1 MTLKKLIYLLLLAVS
16 WPSFAARQ
24 FDIEVILFKRNINPE
39 QVNESWPE
47 RLKQVDM
54 QGALSLEDTAALK
67 AKGVTILPSSQYALD
82 AQYNKLKKHA
92 GFTPLAHIAWRQ
104 GDENQANAPKLFITA
119 GRDFSE
125 QFLPDGRSKKDV
137 EQATN
142 AVSIDS
148 ATNND
153 GITVATD
160 NGTPLLLDSGNGVD
174 ADAKSD
180 SLYQLN
186 GMLQVYVQHY
196 LFLDANLDLRE
207 PSRREVI
214 MTKPLL
220 ESIANEQNAMAIG
233 SETDTAT
240 ENDIDVNSN
249 VQIGHLQEVKKN
261 IKVEEFLK
269 PYRLSQQRR
278 MRSGEIHYLD
288 NPLLGVIIQV
298 RRVGS

>member
-1 MTLKKLIYLLLLAVS
+1 LKKLIYLLLLAVS

-24 FDIEVILFKRNINPE
+24 FDVEVILFKRNINPE
-39 QVNESWPE
+39 QVNESWPKQ
-47 RLKQVDM
+47 LKKIDM

-67 AKGVTILPSSQYALD
+67 AKGVTILPASQYALD

-104 GDENQANAPKLFITA
+104 GDQNQANAPKLYITA

-125 QFLPDGRSKKDV
+125 QFLPDGRSKKNV
-137 EQATN
+137 EQPKNADSLNTN
-142 AVSIDS
+142 
-148 ATNND
+148 TNNA
-153 GITVATD
+153 GITITAD
-160 NGTPLLLDSGNGVD
+160 NNPPRLSDSNNDVD
-174 ADAKSD
+174 ANTRSD

-220 ESIANEQNAMAIG
+220 ESIVNEQNAINVE
-233 SETDTAT
+233 SDTAT
-240 ENDIDVNSN
+240 GNGIDVNSN

>member
-1 MTLKKLIYLLLLAVS
+1 MKKLIYLLLLAVS

-24 FDIEVILFKRNINPE
+24 FDVEVILFKRNINPE

-47 RLKQVDM
+47 QLKQVDM

-82 AQYNKLKKHA
+82 TQYNKLKKHA

-104 GDENQANAPKLFITA
+104 GDQNQANAPKLYITA

-137 EQATN
+137 EQPTN
-142 AVSIDS
+142 AISIDS
-148 ATNND
+148 AT
-153 GITVATD
+153 
-160 NGTPLLLDSGNGVD
+160 DSDVGDD

-220 ESIANEQNAMAIG
+220 ESIVNEQNAMN
-233 SETDTAT
+233 TDTAT
-240 ENDIDVNSN
+240 ENGIDVNSN

-288 NPLLGVIIQV
+288 NPLLGIIIQV

>member
-1 MTLKKLIYLLLLAVS
+1 MKKLIYLLLLAVS

-47 RLKQVDM
+47 QLKQVDM

-104 GDENQANAPKLFITA
+104 GDQNQANAPKLYITA

-137 EQATN
+137 EQPTN

-148 ATNND
+148 DSNND
-153 GITVATD
+153 GITVTTD
-160 NGTPLLLDSGNGVD
+160 NSTSQLSDSNNDVD
-174 ADAKSD
+174 ADASSD

-220 ESIANEQNAMAIG
+220 ESIVNEQNAMN
-233 SETDTAT
+233 TDTAT
-240 ENDIDVNSN
+240 ENGIDVNSN

-288 NPLLGVIIQV
+288 NPLLGIIIQV

>member
-1 MTLKKLIYLLLLAVS
+1 MKKLIYLLLLAVS

-24 FDIEVILFKRNINPE
+24 FDVEVILFKRNINPE

-47 RLKQVDM
+47 QLKQVDM

-67 AKGVTILPSSQYALD
+67 AKGVTILPSSQYALNT
-82 AQYNKLKKHA
+82 QYNKLKKHA

-104 GDENQANAPKLFITA
+104 GDQNQANAPKLFITA

-137 EQATN
+137 VQPTN
-142 AVSIDS
+142 AGSIGSD
-148 ATNND
+148 TNND
-153 GITVATD
+153 GITITTD
-160 NGTPLLLDSGNGVD
+160 NSIPLR
-174 ADAKSD
+174 SD
-180 SLYQLN
+180 SNNDVADIANEANSDPLYQLN

-220 ESIANEQNAMAIG
+220 ESIVNEQNAMNVD
-233 SETDTAT
+233 TDTAT
-240 ENDIDVNSN
+240 GNGIDVNSN

>member
-1 MTLKKLIYLLLLAVS
+1 LKKLIYLLLLAVS

-47 RLKQVDM
+47 QLKQVDM

-82 AQYNKLKKHA
+82 TQYNKLKKHA

-104 GDENQANAPKLFITA
+104 GDQNQANAPKLYITA

-125 QFLPDGRSKKDV
+125 QFLPDGRTKKSL
-137 EQATN
+137 EQPT
-142 AVSIDS
+142 S
-148 ATNND
+148 AGSLDTDTNND
-153 GITVATD
+153 GITVTAD
-160 NGTPLLLDSGNGVD
+160 NSTSLLSDSNND
-174 ADAKSD
+174 ADTRSD

-196 LFLDANLDLRE
+196 LFLDANIDLRE

-220 ESIANEQNAMAIG
+220 ESIVNEQNAMN
-233 SETDTAT
+233 TDTAT
-240 ENDIDVNSN
+240 ENGIDVNSN

-288 NPLLGVIIQV
+288 NPLLGIIIQV

>member
-1 MTLKKLIYLLLLAVS
+1 MKKLIYLLLLAVS

-47 RLKQVDM
+47 QLKQVDM
-54 QGALSLEDTAALK
+54 KGALSLEDNTALK

-104 GDENQANAPKLFITA
+104 GDQNQANAPKLFITA

-137 EQATN
+137 VQPTN
-142 AVSIDS
+142 AGSMSSD
-148 ATNND
+148 TNHD
-153 GITVATD
+153 GITITTD
-160 NGTPLLLDSGNGVD
+160 NSIPLL
-174 ADAKSD
+174 SD
-180 SLYQLN
+180 SNNDVADIANEANSDPLYQLN

-220 ESIANEQNAMAIG
+220 ESIANEQSTLTVSSG
-233 SETDTAT
+233 TDI
-240 ENDIDVNSN
+240 ENDIDENSN

>member
-1 MTLKKLIYLLLLAVS
+1 MKKLIYLLLLAVS

-24 FDIEVILFKRNINPE
+24 FDVEVILFKRNINPE

-47 RLKQVDM
+47 QLKQVDM

-104 GDENQANAPKLFITA
+104 GDQNQANAPKLYITA

-137 EQATN
+137 EQPTN
-142 AVSIDS
+142 AISIDS
-148 ATNND
+148 DSNND
-153 GITVATD
+153 GITITAD
-160 NGTPLLLDSGNGVD
+160 NSTSLLSNSNNN
-174 ADAKSD
+174 ADTRSD

-220 ESIANEQNAMAIG
+220 ESIVNEQNAMNVD
-233 SETDTAT
+233 TDTAT
-240 ENDIDVNSN
+240 ENGIDVNSN

>member
-1 MTLKKLIYLLLLAVS
+1 MKKLIYLLLLAVS

-24 FDIEVILFKRNINPE
+24 FDVEVILFKRNINPE

-47 RLKQVDM
+47 QLKQVDM

-82 AQYNKLKKHA
+82 TQYNKLKKHA

-104 GDENQANAPKLFITA
+104 GDQNQANAPKLYITA

-137 EQATN
+137 EQPTN
-142 AVSIDS
+142 AISIDS
-148 ATNND
+148 DTNNA
-153 GITVATD
+153 GISVVTD
-160 NGTPLLLDSGNGVD
+160 NSIPLLSGSNNDVD
-174 ADAKSD
+174 ASSD

-220 ESIANEQNAMAIG
+220 ESIVNEQNAMNID
-233 SETDTAT
+233 TDTAT
-240 ENDIDVNSN
+240 ENGIDVNSN

>member
-1 MTLKKLIYLLLLAVS
+1 MLLLAVS

-24 FDIEVILFKRNINPE
+24 FDVEVILFKRNINPE

-47 RLKQVDM
+47 QLKQVDM

-82 AQYNKLKKHA
+82 TQYNKLKKHA

-104 GDENQANAPKLFITA
+104 GDQNQANAPKLYITA

-137 EQATN
+137 EQPTN
-142 AVSIDS
+142 AISIDS
-148 ATNND
+148 DTNNA
-153 GITVATD
+153 GISVVTD
-160 NGTPLLLDSGNGVD
+160 NSTSLLSNSNNDVD
-174 ADAKSD
+174 ADASSD

-220 ESIANEQNAMAIG
+220 ESIVNEQNAMN
-233 SETDTAT
+233 TDTAT
-240 ENDIDVNSN
+240 ENGIDVNSN

-288 NPLLGVIIQV
+288 NPLLGIIIQV

>member
-1 MTLKKLIYLLLLAVS
+1 LKKLIYLLLLAVS

-47 RLKQVDM
+47 QLKQVDM

-104 GDENQANAPKLFITA
+104 GDQNQANAPKLYITA

-137 EQATN
+137 EQPTN

-148 ATNND
+148 DSNND
-153 GITVATD
+153 GITVTTD
-160 NGTPLLLDSGNGVD
+160 NSTSQLSDSNNDVD
-174 ADAKSD
+174 ADASSD

-220 ESIANEQNAMAIG
+220 ESIVNEQNAMN
-233 SETDTAT
+233 TDTAT
-240 ENDIDVNSN
+240 ENGIDVNSN

>member
-1 MTLKKLIYLLLLAVS
+1 MKKLIYLLLLAVS

-24 FDIEVILFKRNINPE
+24 FDVEVILFKRNINPE

-47 RLKQVDM
+47 QLKQVDM

-67 AKGVTILPSSQYALD
+67 AKGVTILPSSQYALNT
-82 AQYNKLKKHA
+82 QYNKLKKHA

-137 EQATN
+137 VQPTN
-142 AVSIDS
+142 AGSTGSD
-148 ATNND
+148 TNND
-153 GITVATD
+153 GITITT
-160 NGTPLLLDSGNGVD
+160 NNSIPLR
-174 ADAKSD
+174 SD
-180 SLYQLN
+180 SNNDVADIANEANSDPLYQLN

-220 ESIANEQNAMAIG
+220 ESIVNEQNAMNVD
-233 SETDTAT
+233 TDTAT
-240 ENDIDVNSN
+240 GNGIDVNSN

>member
-1 MTLKKLIYLLLLAVS
+1 LKKLIYLLLLAVS

-47 RLKQVDM
+47 QLKQVDM
-54 QGALSLEDTAALK
+54 QGALSLEDNTALK
-67 AKGVTILPSSQYALD
+67 AKGVTILPSSQYALN

-104 GDENQANAPKLFITA
+104 GDQDQANAPKLFITA

-137 EQATN
+137 VQPIDAGSIGSDTN
-142 AVSIDS
+142 D
-148 ATNND
+148 D
-153 GITVATD
+153 GITITTG
-160 NGTPLLLDSGNGVD
+160 NSIPLLSDYNNDVVD
-174 ADAKSD
+174 IANEANSD
-180 SLYQLN
+180 PLYQLN

-220 ESIANEQNAMAIG
+220 ESIANEQNTLTVSSG
-233 SETDTAT
+233 TDI
-240 ENDIDVNSN
+240 ENGIDENSN
-249 VQIGHLQEVKKN
+249 VQIGHLQEIKKN

-298 RRVGS
+298 RRVES

>member
-1 MTLKKLIYLLLLAVS
+1 MLLLAVS

-24 FDIEVILFKRNINPE
+24 FDVEVILFKRNINPE

-47 RLKQVDM
+47 QLKQVDM

-104 GDENQANAPKLFITA
+104 GDQNQANAPKLYITA

-137 EQATN
+137 EQPTN
-142 AVSIDS
+142 AISIDS
-148 ATNND
+148 DSNND
-153 GITVATD
+153 GITITAD
-160 NGTPLLLDSGNGVD
+160 NSTSLLSNSNNN
-174 ADAKSD
+174 ADTRSD

-220 ESIANEQNAMAIG
+220 ESIVNEQNAMNVD
-233 SETDTAT
+233 TDTAT
-240 ENDIDVNSN
+240 ENGIDVNSN

>member
-1 MTLKKLIYLLLLAVS
+1 MKKLIYLLLLAVS

-24 FDIEVILFKRNINPE
+24 FDVEVILFKRNINPE

-47 RLKQVDM
+47 QLKQVDM

-82 AQYNKLKKHA
+82 TQYNKLKKHA

-104 GDENQANAPKLFITA
+104 GDQNQANAPKLYITA

-125 QFLPDGRSKKDV
+125 LFLPDGRSKKDV
-137 EQATN
+137 EQPTN
-142 AVSIDS
+142 AISIDS
-148 ATNND
+148 DTNNA
-153 GITVATD
+153 GISVVTD
-160 NGTPLLLDSGNGVD
+160 NSTSLLSNSNNDVD
-174 ADAKSD
+174 ADASSD

-220 ESIANEQNAMAIG
+220 ESIVNEQNAMN
-233 SETDTAT
+233 TDTAT
-240 ENDIDVNSN
+240 ENGIDVNSN

-288 NPLLGVIIQV
+288 NPLLGIIIQV

>member
-1 MTLKKLIYLLLLAVS
+1 MKKLIYLLLLAVS

-24 FDIEVILFKRNINPE
+24 FDVEVILFKRNINPE

-47 RLKQVDM
+47 QLKQVDM

-82 AQYNKLKKHA
+82 TQYNKLKKHA

-104 GDENQANAPKLFITA
+104 GDQNQANAPKLYITA

-137 EQATN
+137 EQPTN
-142 AVSIDS
+142 AISIDS
-148 ATNND
+148 AT
-153 GITVATD
+153 
-160 NGTPLLLDSGNGVD
+160 DSDVGDD

-180 SLYQLN
+180 SLYQLD

-220 ESIANEQNAMAIG
+220 ESIVNEQNAMN
-233 SETDTAT
+233 TDTAT
-240 ENDIDVNSN
+240 ENGIDVNSN

-288 NPLLGVIIQV
+288 NPLLGIIIQV

>member
-1 MTLKKLIYLLLLAVS
+1 MLLLAVS

-24 FDIEVILFKRNINPE
+24 FDVEVILFKRNINPE

-47 RLKQVDM
+47 QLKQVDM

-104 GDENQANAPKLFITA
+104 GDQNQANAPKLYITA
-119 GRDFSE
+119 GRDYSE

-137 EQATN
+137 EQPTN
-142 AVSIDS
+142 AISIDS
-148 ATNND
+148 DSNND
-153 GITVATD
+153 GITITAD
-160 NGTPLLLDSGNGVD
+160 NSTSLLSNSNNN
-174 ADAKSD
+174 ADTRSD

-220 ESIANEQNAMAIG
+220 ESIVNEQNAMNVD
-233 SETDTAT
+233 TDTAT
-240 ENDIDVNSN
+240 ENGIDVNSN

>member
-1 MTLKKLIYLLLLAVS
+1 MKKLIYLLLLAVS

-24 FDIEVILFKRNINPE
+24 FDVEVILFKRNINPE

-47 RLKQVDM
+47 QLKQVDM

-82 AQYNKLKKHA
+82 TQYNKLKKHA

-104 GDENQANAPKLFITA
+104 GDQNQANAPKLYITA

-137 EQATN
+137 EQPTN
-142 AVSIDS
+142 AISIDS
-148 ATNND
+148 DTNNA
-153 GITVATD
+153 GISVVTD
-160 NGTPLLLDSGNGVD
+160 NSTSLLSNSNNDVD
-174 ADAKSD
+174 ADASSD

-220 ESIANEQNAMAIG
+220 ESIVNEQNAMN
-233 SETDTAT
+233 TDTAT
-240 ENDIDVNSN
+240 ENGIDVNSN

-288 NPLLGVIIQV
+288 NPLLGIIIQV

>member
-1 MTLKKLIYLLLLAVS
+1 MKKLIYLLLLAVS

-24 FDIEVILFKRNINPE
+24 FDVEVILFKRNINPE

-47 RLKQVDM
+47 QLKQVDM

-104 GDENQANAPKLFITA
+104 GDQNQANAPKLYITA

-137 EQATN
+137 EQPTN
-142 AVSIDS
+142 AISIDS
-148 ATNND
+148 DSNND
-153 GITVATD
+153 GITITAD
-160 NGTPLLLDSGNGVD
+160 NSTSLLSNSNNN
-174 ADAKSD
+174 ADTRSD

-220 ESIANEQNAMAIG
+220 ESIVNEQNAMNVN
-233 SETDTAT
+233 TDTAT
-240 ENDIDVNSN
+240 ENGIDVNSN

>member
-1 MTLKKLIYLLLLAVS
+1 MKKLIYLLLLAVS

-24 FDIEVILFKRNINPE
+24 FDVEVILFKRNINPE

-47 RLKQVDM
+47 QLKQVDM

-67 AKGVTILPSSQYALD
+67 AKGVTILPSSQYALNT
-82 AQYNKLKKHA
+82 QYNKLKKHA

-137 EQATN
+137 VQPTN
-142 AVSIDS
+142 AGSIGSD
-148 ATNND
+148 TNND
-153 GITVATD
+153 GITITTD
-160 NGTPLLLDSGNGVD
+160 NSIPLR
-174 ADAKSD
+174 SD
-180 SLYQLN
+180 SNNDVADIANEANSDPLYQLN

-220 ESIANEQNAMAIG
+220 ESIVNEQNAMNVD
-233 SETDTAT
+233 TDTAT
-240 ENDIDVNSN
+240 ENGIDVNSN

>member
-1 MTLKKLIYLLLLAVS
+1 
-16 WPSFAARQ
+16 
-24 FDIEVILFKRNINPE
+24 
-39 QVNESWPE
+39 
-47 RLKQVDM
+47 M

-82 AQYNKLKKHA
+82 TQYNKLKKHA

-104 GDENQANAPKLFITA
+104 GDQNQANAPKLYITA

-137 EQATN
+137 EQPTN
-142 AVSIDS
+142 AISIDS
-148 ATNND
+148 DTNNA
-153 GITVATD
+153 GISVVTD
-160 NGTPLLLDSGNGVD
+160 NSIPLLSGSNNDVD
-174 ADAKSD
+174 ASSD

-220 ESIANEQNAMAIG
+220 ESIVNEQNAMNID
-233 SETDTAT
+233 TDTAT
-240 ENDIDVNSN
+240 ENGIDVNSN